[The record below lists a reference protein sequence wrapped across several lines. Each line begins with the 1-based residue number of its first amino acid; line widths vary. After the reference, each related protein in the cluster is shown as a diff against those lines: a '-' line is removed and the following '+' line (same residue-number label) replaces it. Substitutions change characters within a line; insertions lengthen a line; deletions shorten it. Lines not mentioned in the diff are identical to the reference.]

1 MLLLPLVV
9 SVPAYIFDEMENKV
23 IDKNHLED
31 KRAEVLSAYNMGV
44 NLVEVIFLFASAY
57 VSGIGVS
64 ACFTAVGVLMILL
77 AGVHGVLKE

>member
-23 IDKNHLED
+23 IDRNHLED

-44 NLVEVIFLFASAY
+44 NLVEVIREKVKEFVGDMEQYDDITTL
-57 VSGIGVS
+57 
-64 ACFTAVGVLMILL
+64 CFKYLGN
-77 AGVHGVLKE
+77 G

>member
-1 MLLLPLVV
+1 MLVLPLIV

-44 NLVEVIFLFASAY
+44 NFVEVVFLFASAF
-57 VSGIGVS
+57 VAGLGVS
-64 ACFTAVGVLMILL
+64 ACFTVVGVLMILL
-77 AGVHGVLKE
+77 AGVHVIKR